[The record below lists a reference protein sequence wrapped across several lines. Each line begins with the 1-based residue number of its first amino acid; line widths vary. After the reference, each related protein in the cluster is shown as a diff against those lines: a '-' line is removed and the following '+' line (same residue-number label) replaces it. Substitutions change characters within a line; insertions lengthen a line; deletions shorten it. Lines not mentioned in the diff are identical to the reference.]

1 MELRICFEVS
11 TTDNGE
17 PCTFG
22 MQLSLGE
29 TSKAVEYEELAK
41 AVDIDKLISVACLD
55 TLGVKKE
62 DVRIITPEEYDVLYG
77 EDGDNDG

>member
-11 TTDNGE
+11 AMDNGE

-22 MQLSLGE
+22 MQLSLGD

-41 AVDIDKLISVACLD
+41 SVDIDKLISVACLD

-62 DVRIITPEEYDVLYG
+62 DVRIITPEEYDKLYG
-77 EDGDNDG
+77 EDGEGG

>member
-11 TTDNGE
+11 ITDNGE

-77 EDGDNDG
+77 EDGEDDV

>member
-11 TTDNGE
+11 TTDKGE

-22 MQLSLGE
+22 MQLELGE

-55 TLGVKKE
+55 ALGVKKE
-62 DVRIITPEEYDVLYG
+62 DIRIIPPEEYDELYG
-77 EDGDNDG
+77 EDGEDG

>member
-22 MQLSLGE
+22 MQMSFGE
-29 TSKAVEYEELAK
+29 TDKAIEYETLAK
-41 AVDIDKLISVACLD
+41 AIDVDKLISVACLD
-55 TLGVKKE
+55 SLGVTKE
-62 DVRIITPEEYDVLYG
+62 CVKIISPEEYDKLYG
-77 EDGDNDG
+77 EDGDPE

>member
-22 MQLSLGE
+22 MQLSLGG

-62 DVRIITPEEYDVLYG
+62 DVRIITPEEYNALYG
-77 EDGDNDG
+77 EDGEGE